1 MFELIITK
9 DKQTKFILETNDN
22 LYSTISKLT
31 FKMYTIN
38 DHDIQIFPYHL
49 FQNLNCFNIQM
60 GNIYSL
66 PEEFKLLQNLETL
79 KLSNTDFQEFPHVV
93 TELTNLKQLSFFQ
106 NSFESI
112 PDSLV
117 QLSNLHFLSLIHCRL
132 TEFPKCILELTN
144 LTELYLS
151 GNERITIP
159 NEISKLSKLERL
171 GLHTN
176 KIQDIPLS
184 IFQLKYLEFLDLSSN
199 DIRTIPTSIEKLK
212 FLEELILSGNCNL
225 HNCLFLNLPKLDRL
239 VIDRHITDLIL
250 HENVENNISITNGF
264 FEYKNT
270 LRFINELERMD
281 LLRQMKREHLDT
293 LNIYVPNRIKCSI
306 CYSIFS
312 YPRLN
317 QQGNIYC
324 KNCIEEHFKM
334 YNTDPLTNVACTTK
348 ELFPVNVIETEVN
361 EFIDNFQEVE

>member
-1 MFELIITK
+1 MFELIITRER
-9 DKQTKFILETNDN
+9 QTKYILETNDN
-22 LYSTISKLT
+22 LFSAISKLT

-38 DHDIQIFPYHL
+38 NHDIQIFPYHL
-49 FQNLNCFNIQM
+49 FQNLHFFDIHM

-79 KLSNTDFQEFPHVV
+79 KLSNTDFLQFPLVI
-93 TELTNLKQLSFFQ
+93 TELKNLKRLSFFQ

-132 TEFPKCILELTN
+132 TEFPKCVLELTN

-151 GNERITIP
+151 GNENIIIP
-159 NEISKLSKLERL
+159 TEISKLSKLERL
-171 GLHTN
+171 GLHSN
-176 KIQDIPLS
+176 KITEIPLS

-199 DIRTIPTSIEKLK
+199 NIKTIPTSIEKLK
-212 FLEELILSGNCNL
+212 LLEEFIVSGNPNV
-225 HNCLFLNLPKLDRL
+225 HNCLFLNLPKLERL
-239 VIDRHITDLIL
+239 VIDKHITDLIL

-264 FEYKNT
+264 FEYNNT
-270 LRFINELERMD
+270 LRFINELERID

-293 LNIYVPNRIKCSI
+293 LNIYVPNKIKCSI
-306 CYSIFS
+306 CYCIYSH
-312 YPRLN
+312 PKVN
-317 QQGNIYC
+317 QHGNIYC
-324 KNCIEEHFKM
+324 KNCIEEHFKI
-334 YNTDPLTNVACTTK
+334 YNTDPLTNVICTTK
-348 ELFPVNVIETEVN
+348 ELYPINIIEKEVN